1 MQNSS
6 QAEKQG
12 VKGFFKSFNKAG
24 LDETTKYAI
33 MFFYAIAI
41 TLSGFIFAN
50 LGEIIAGMKQI
61 IMSRSVLLSD
71 YMVIAELGTQVEAWD
86 AAQLQEAMKTITGI
100 GIGATLVNC
109 GLTTLASIIVAKI
122 ARVEMNGLTIAAI
135 FTIAGFALFGKNIYN
150 IWAIYLGA
158 YLYALYTKESFKKY
172 SAAAFFGTAL
182 GPLVSQISFGAG
194 LPLVQGIILGNLA
207 GIIAG
212 FIIPSMAAHF
222 PKFHQG
228 FSLYNIGFTAGMTGF
243 LFMSMIRAFGRGH
256 QTLAIGLSGYNV
268 EFTIYFSI
276 MFISMILLG
285 YILNDKSL
293 SGYGTLLKR
302 SGQAPSDFVASD
314 GFGMTLVNM
323 GVIGLMSVA
332 YVLLVKG
339 DLNGPNIGGVLTVIA
354 FGAFGKHAKNI
365 LPIFVGVFIASFFF
379 SKIPGSSVP
388 DPGALAPVLAALFG
402 TTLAPIAGH
411 YGWFAGIV
419 AGIVHM
425 AAVVNTAYLHGG
437 MDLYNNG
444 FTGGLVAACLVPII
458 DGLARK
464 NKVKVKA
471 G

>member
-6 QAEKQG
+6 RAEKRDA
-12 VKGFFKSFNKAG
+12 KGFFKSFNKSD

-33 MFFYAIAI
+33 MFFYAALI
-41 TLSGFIFAN
+41 LVSGFLFN
-50 LGEIIAGMKQI
+50 STEEIISGLGKI
-61 IMSRSVLLSD
+61 IVSRSVLISD
-71 YMVIAELGTQVEAWD
+71 YMVIGN
-86 AAQLQEAMKTITGI
+86 
-100 GIGATLVNC
+100 IGATLVNC

-158 YLYALYTKESFKKY
+158 YLYALYTKESFRKY

-194 LPLVQGIILGNLA
+194 FPFVQGIILGNLA

-243 LFMSMIRAFGRGH
+243 LFMSVLRAFGRGH
-256 QTLAIGLSGYNV
+256 DTLSIGLEGYNF
-268 EFTIYFSI
+268 EFTIYLSI
-276 MFISMILLG
+276 MFVSMIILG
-285 YILNDKSL
+285 YILNDKSF
-293 SGYGTLLKR
+293 SEYKNILKR
-302 SGQAPSDFVASD
+302 TGRAPSDADFATLD
-314 GFGMTLVNM
+314 GFGITLVNM
-323 GVIGLMSVA
+323 GIIGLMSTA
-332 YVLLVKG
+332 YVLIAKG
-339 DLNGPNIGGVLTVIA
+339 ELNGPNIGGILTIIA

-365 LPIFVGVFIASFFF
+365 VPIFIGVFLASSLF
-379 SKIPGSSVP
+379 SLIPGSSIP
-388 DPGALAPVLAALFG
+388 PPGALGPVLAALFG
-402 TTLAPIAGH
+402 TTLAPIAGR
-411 YGWFAGIV
+411 YGWKAGIV
-419 AGIVHM
+419 AGAVHM

-458 DGLARK
+458 DGLIR
-464 NKVKVKA
+464 NDKVEA
-471 G
+471 S